1 MKEDGLLEDIPA
13 TTMMPR
19 IVTTLKTP
27 PPAAMMGL
35 PSPLVPL
42 FTTTADSGFAIIG

>member
-1 MKEDGLLEDIPA
+1 
-13 TTMMPR
+13 MMD
-19 IVTTLKTP
+19 
-27 PPAAMMGL
+27 L